1 MRFGKSSAV
10 IVVAAVMSICGVGCA
25 TLGPLA
31 RMISPPRFEQAPGER
46 TEVQLLPPGQAG
58 GLGGASVRIWTHIT
72 NPNPF
77 GIRLSTLDGD
87 LYLEDVRAANGSF
100 PLGLTLNARGDSVV
114 PLDLRIDFSDV
125 SALGGA
131 LRRALAGEAI
141 PFRLDGTVSI
151 DAGPLGQP
159 SFGPSTWLRGD
170 LDTRG
175 LISRPNRSG
184 L

>member
-1 MRFGKSSAV
+1 MRFARSSAS
-10 IVVAAVMSICGVGCA
+10 IVVAVGVSICGAGCA

-31 RMISPPRFEQAPGER
+31 RIISPPQFEQAPGEQA
-46 TEVQLLPPGQAG
+46 EVRLLPPGSAG
-58 GLGGASVRIWTHIT
+58 RLGGASVRIWTHIT
-72 NPNPF
+72 NPDPF

-87 LYLEDVRAANGSF
+87 LYLEGVRAANASF

-114 PLDLRIDFSDV
+114 PLTAIDFSEV

-159 SFGPSTWLRGD
+159 SFGPSTWLRGE
-170 LDTRG
+170 LDTRA
-175 LISRPNRSG
+175 LASPRCSARSG
-184 L
+184 

>member
-1 MRFGKSSAV
+1 MRLVESSAG
-10 IVVAAVMSICGVGCA
+10 IVAIAFVSTLGAGCA

-31 RMISPPRFEQAPGER
+31 RIISPPAFEQAPGER
-46 TEVQLLPPGQAG
+46 TEIQLLPPGQSG
-58 GLGGASVRIWTHIT
+58 RLGGASIRIWAHIT

-87 LYLEDVRAANGSF
+87 LYLEGARAANASF
-100 PLGLTLNARGDSVV
+100 PLGLTLNARGESVV
-114 PLDLRIDFSDV
+114 PLDLRIDFSEV
-125 SALGGA
+125 SALSGA

-170 LDTRG
+170 LDTRV
-175 LISRPNRSG
+175 LVPRD
-184 L
+184 

>member
-1 MRFGKSSAV
+1 MRFAKSSAG
-10 IVVAAVMSICGVGCA
+10 IVLTAVVSTWGIGCA

-31 RMISPPRFEQAPGER
+31 RIISPPAFEQARGER
-46 TEVQLLPPGQAG
+46 TEIRLLPPGQSG
-58 GLGGASVRIWTHIT
+58 RLGGASLRIWAHIT

-87 LYLEDVRAANGSF
+87 LYLEGARAANASF
-100 PLGLTLNARGDSVV
+100 PLGLTLNARGESVV
-114 PLDLRIDFSDV
+114 PLDLRIDFSEV

-159 SFGPSTWLRGD
+159 SFGPSTWLRGE
-170 LDTRG
+170 LDTRA
-175 LISRPNRSG
+175 LASRP
-184 L
+184 

>member
-1 MRFGKSSAV
+1 MRLAKSSAG
-10 IVVAAVMSICGVGCA
+10 IVVAAVVSIGGVGCA
-25 TLGPLA
+25 TLGSLA
-31 RMISPPRFEQAPGER
+31 RIIAPPQFEQAPGER
-46 TEVQLLPPGQAG
+46 AEVQLLPPGSAG
-58 GLGGASVRIWTHIT
+58 RLGGASVRIWTRIT

-87 LYLEDVRAANGSF
+87 LYLEGVRAANASF

-114 PLDLRIDFSDV
+114 PLDLRIDFSEV

-141 PFRLDGTVSI
+141 PFRLDGTVSV

-175 LISRPNRSG
+175 LISRPSRSG
-184 L
+184 M